1 MQSATL
7 TAADRAAPSSH
18 CCIWLEKESPLT
30 PYSRLEWPPPCD
42 LRPGAIV
49 HTCGPRCCHS
59 SVLALTTATGG
70 DTGAP
75 AALSIPTRSST
86 ATAPSEPVFQS
97 LCCCGYIGTHILDP
111 GAATGMLFSWS
122 LILRFHAC
130 LCPLTS
136 NSAMC
141 TLMPWLP
148 VPKVFPSVLIFPC
161 GSKESRNSLCHRAGS
176 QQPLLLPCTSVAPH
190 QGSLSPTPLK
200 G

>member
-1 MQSATL
+1 M
-7 TAADRAAPSSH
+7 
-18 CCIWLEKESPLT
+18 
-30 PYSRLEWPPPCD
+30 
-42 LRPGAIV
+42 
-49 HTCGPRCCHS
+49 
-59 SVLALTTATGG
+59 
-70 DTGAP
+70 
-75 AALSIPTRSST
+75 
-86 ATAPSEPVFQS
+86 
-97 LCCCGYIGTHILDP
+97 DP

-122 LILRFHAC
+122 LILLFHAC

-190 QGSLSPTPLK
+190 QGSLSPAPHKGQPRVMELPRVYTAAPLQPQSGDIAPQPAGYHTPVKMKIFLTK
-200 G
+200 AHP